1 MNKTK
6 EQIRSQAIARVDAI
20 HKLGLMSGKLAFL
33 TSLDLGSITR
43 NETAQDL
50 VQDLEELGKIIDR
63 ISQQNSWI
71 LALTFST

>member
-20 HKLGLMSGKLAFL
+20 QKLGSMSGKLAFL
-33 TSLDLGSITR
+33 TNLDLGSITR

-50 VQDLEELGKIIDR
+50 VQDLEELSKIIDR
-63 ISQQNSWI
+63 ISQKNS
-71 LALTFST
+71 